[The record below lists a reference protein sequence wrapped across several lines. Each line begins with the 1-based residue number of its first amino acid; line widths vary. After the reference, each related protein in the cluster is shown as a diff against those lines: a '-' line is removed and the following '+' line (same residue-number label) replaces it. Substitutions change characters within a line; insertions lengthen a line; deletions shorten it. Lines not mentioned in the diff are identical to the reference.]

1 MSYHVNPT
9 AFSAAFTVPCDV
21 VDNRI
26 KLATETQ
33 LKVMLFALRNLAAGI
48 DEKTLAEGLGFAE
61 KDVRDALDFWVQAGV
76 FLSNGVTVKTEP
88 DAPTPVAKQEKPSR
102 RDVALRGADDP
113 RVRFLFAEAQ
123 QRFGRNLKSNEATT
137 LLWLYD
143 DQGLDISVILL
154 LLQFADNER
163 QLNISF
169 VERTALNWIKAGVTN
184 VTEAEQQI
192 TDAVRRKTAWGM
204 VERAFGIEHRRPS
217 EKEAGFADLWI
228 NEWQCTTELLKAAYD
243 TCVDAKA
250 KLSMPYVAKILEKW
264 HAAGYKTPADIEND
278 RKKPSVEQKDN
289 FATYDID
296 AFEKMLNNKD

>member
-33 LKVMLFALRNLAAGI
+33 LKVLLFALRNLAAGI
-48 DEKTLAEGLGFAE
+48 DEKMLSEGLGFAE
-61 KDVRDALDFWVQAGV
+61 KDVRDALDFWAQAGV
-76 FLSNGVTVKTEP
+76 FFSDGISVTPKP
-88 DAPTPVAKQEKPSR
+88 DVQAPVSKQEKPSR

-143 DQGLDISVILL
+143 DQGMDISVILL
-154 LLQFADNER
+154 LLQHADNEN
-163 QLNISF
+163 QLNISY
-169 VERTALNWIKAGVTN
+169 VERTALKWIKAGVTN

-192 TDAVRRKTAWGM
+192 TDAVRRKTAWGI
-204 VERAFGIEHRRPS
+204 VERVFGIEHRRPS
-217 EKEAGFADLWI
+217 EKEAGFADLWVH
-228 NEWQCTTELLKAAYD
+228 EWQFSAEMLKAAYD
-243 TCVDAKA
+243 ACVDAKA

-264 HAAGYKTPADIEND
+264 HTVGYETRADIEAEQ
-278 RKKPSVEQKDN
+278 KKPAADQPN
-289 FATYDID
+289 QYATYDID